1 MNEQYDAI
9 VVGAGLAGLT
19 SAAYLSKAGYRTLL
33 CEKGQKPGGLVGTF
47 WHQGFAFDTGIRA
60 VENSGVLFP
69 MLKQLG
75 ITLDL
80 VPNRISVGIEDKV
93 ILIDSKDSVDAY
105 CDLLQSLYPDNR
117 EEVEAIFG
125 QIKLIMKYME
135 VQYGID
141 NPIFMDMMK
150 DQQYLFKKVM
160 PWLVRYALT
169 VPKITKLNGPVTGFL
184 QRYTRNKSLIDII
197 AQHFFHETPAYFAL
211 SYLHLYL
218 DYHYP
223 RGGTGSLVNS
233 LVDLIKTHQGEI
245 RCNTEIASIDAG
257 KKVLTDTEGR
267 QYPYRRLVWA
277 ADLNTLYRLVD
288 RDALPAGDV
297 KQAIQDRAQLLEGKT
312 GNDSIFSV
320 FMGVNLDK
328 EYFANRCTAH
338 FFYTPS
344 RTGQSAAGP
353 IPAGEDRAAVE
364 AWLEK
369 FFQLTTYEI
378 SIPVLRDSSL
388 APEGKTGLIVS
399 VLFDYNLTRQV
410 ADQGWYDDF
419 KALCE
424 KAIIRVLDESV
435 FPGLKD
441 SIQTMFS
448 STPLTLAK
456 LTGNHEGA
464 ITGWAFSNQPVPA
477 ESRLPKIL
485 NAVKTPIPG
494 VYQAGQ
500 WTYSPS
506 GLPVSLI
513 TGKIAADQAIK
524 DLKKGK
530 A

>member
-1 MNEQYDAI
+1 MNESYDAI

-19 SAAYLSKAGYRTLL
+19 SAAYLSQAGYRTLL
-33 CEKGQKPGGLVGTF
+33 CEKGPKPGGLVGTF

-60 VENSGVLFP
+60 VENSGVLLP

-80 VPNRISVGIEDKV
+80 VPNLISVGIEDKV
-93 ILIDSKDSVDAY
+93 IHIDSKASVY
-105 CDLLQSLYPDNR
+105 SYRDLLQSLYPDNR
-117 EEVEAIFG
+117 DEIESIFE
-125 QIKLIMKYME
+125 QIRLIMKYME

-150 DQQYLFKKVM
+150 DQEYLLKKVM
-160 PWLVRYALT
+160 PWMVRYALT
-169 VPKITKLNGPVTGFL
+169 VPKITKLNEPVAGFL
-184 QRYTRNKSLIDII
+184 QRFTNNKSLIDII

-218 DYHYP
+218 DYYYP

-233 LVDLIKTHQGEI
+233 LVDVINAHNGEI
-245 RCNTEIASIDAG
+245 VCNTEIAAINPE
-257 KKVLTDTEGR
+257 KKFLTDTEGR

-288 RDALPAGDV
+288 REAILDGDI
-297 KQAIQDRAQLLEGKT
+297 KQSVNDRKRLLEGKT

-320 FMGVNLDK
+320 FLGLNLDK
-328 EYFANRCTAH
+328 EYFTGRCTGH

-353 IPAGEDRAAVE
+353 FPVGQDRKAIE
-364 AWLEK
+364 AWLER
-369 FFQLTTYEI
+369 FFQLTTYEV
-378 SIPVLRDSSL
+378 SIPALRDSTL

-399 VLFDYNLTRQV
+399 VLFDYNLTKQV
-410 ADQGWYDDF
+410 ADQGWYDEF

-424 KAIIRVLDESV
+424 KTIIQVLDAAV

-441 SIQTMFS
+441 SILTMFS

-477 ESRLPKIL
+477 ESRLPKIM

-513 TGKIAADQAIK
+513 TGKIAADQAIR